1 MRPLSMDKFQHDLLT
16 ATHLYRCNTFIAL
29 SNQINMTKN
38 SSFSDL
44 DSNADELP
52 CERANIAR

>member
-1 MRPLSMDKFQHDLLT
+1 MDKFQHDLLT
-16 ATHLYRCNTFIAL
+16 ATHLYHCNTLIAL

>member
-1 MRPLSMDKFQHDLLT
+1 MDKNQHDLLT
-16 ATHLYRCNTFIAL
+16 ATHLYYCNTFIAL

-38 SSFSDL
+38 PSFSHL
-44 DSNADELP
+44 DSDANELP

>member
-1 MRPLSMDKFQHDLLT
+1 MDKFQHDSLT
-16 ATHLYRCNTFIAL
+16 ATHLYHCNTFIAL
-29 SNQINMTKN
+29 SNQINTTKN